1 MQRRSGSGKGL
12 ARISP
17 PNHRLTGMGPD
28 ATKHMNR
35 WNQRV
40 LGVTNRIWAII
51 LGFVLLIALSRII
64 SFSTHTNAGSFTT
77 EGLVPKNYLH
87 EANYLIGNSSEAAN
101 PFDFCPVFGP
111 GDDIAKK
118 YGLVPLA
125 QSRLHLGSGGR
136 VHRVIH
142 KALLGQPVT
151 ISVLGGSVSAC
162 HAAGDDPLSSRC
174 YPSRFFQWWS
184 SVFPHPASEL
194 TNGAMRRT
202 NSGYFGF
209 CSSHHIPEYTDLVIL
224 EFDVD
229 DEGSQRAMEHFEL
242 LVRSILD
249 RPDQPAVVILGH
261 FSAQTHQTYGF
272 AGPDHWHNVVAQFY
286 DVPHISIKPILYPS
300 YMSNPELI
308 KPYFADPILATPTG
322 HELLTDVLVSY
333 FQSQICSAWSTAGGH
348 SYETIPIL
356 MSHGYLP
363 GADTHLFGG
372 IGARKGAAVPEP
384 PRPVDDGAEAEKKH
398 ALALAQAESQPV
410 PIYPELRIPPVRINT
425 RPREPRPFEEVAP
438 FCASANDLVNP
449 SHPPAGSSPLLT
461 AGYYWYS
468 SLPTSRLRVPI
479 KVGAGD
485 VGIYFLREPMS
496 RIGEGSE
503 IECWVDDNFGGA
515 VIIENAGDVSDGV
528 PTLAVIDQFVTRGSH
543 FIECVLLG
551 EEGQSVPPFKIIGV
565 FAT

>member
-1 MQRRSGSGKGL
+1 
-12 ARISP
+12 
-17 PNHRLTGMGPD
+17 MGPNP
-28 ATKHMNR
+28 TKLANR

-51 LGFVLLIALSRII
+51 LGFILLIALSRII
-64 SFSTHTNAGSFTT
+64 SFSNRTSAGSFTT

-87 EANYLIGNSSEAAN
+87 EANYLIGNSSDAAN

-111 GDDIAKK
+111 RDEIANK
-118 YGLVPLA
+118 YGVVALA

-162 HAAGDDPLSSRC
+162 HAAGDDPLSSAC

-209 CSSHHIPEYTDLVIL
+209 CSSHHIPEVTDLVIL

-229 DEGSQRAMEHFEL
+229 DEGTQRAMEHFEL

-249 RPDQPAVVILGH
+249 RPDQPAVIILGH
-261 FSAQTHQTYGF
+261 FSPQTHQSYGF

-286 DVPHISIKPILYPS
+286 DVPHISVKPILYPS
-300 YMSNPELI
+300 YMSNPDFI

-322 HELLTDVLVSY
+322 HELLTEVLISY
-333 FQSQICSAWSTAGGH
+333 FQSQICAAWSTAGGH
-348 SYETIPIL
+348 SYDTIPIM

-372 IGARKGAAVPEP
+372 VGARKGAAVPEP

-398 ALALAQAESQPV
+398 ALALAQAGSQPV

-425 RPREPRPFEEVAP
+425 RPRDSQPFEEVAP

-449 SHPPAGSSPLLT
+449 VPPSLFYGSGWAAAHPPAGSSPLLT

-503 IECWVDDNFGGA
+503 IECWVDDNVRGG
-515 VIIENAGDVSDGV
+515 VVIENAGNVGEGV
-528 PTLAVIDQFVTRGSH
+528 PTLTVIDHSVTRGSH
-543 FIECVLLG
+543 YVECVLLG